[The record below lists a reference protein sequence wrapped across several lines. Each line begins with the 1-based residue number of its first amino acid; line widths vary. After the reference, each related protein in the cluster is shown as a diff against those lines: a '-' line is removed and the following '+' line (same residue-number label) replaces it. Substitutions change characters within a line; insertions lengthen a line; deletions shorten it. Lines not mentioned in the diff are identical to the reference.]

1 MKTHHEE
8 QMERLR
14 QQAEEASSDLVA
26 KEKELK
32 KLRYS
37 QLIIDT

>member
-8 QMERLR
+8 QVERLR
-14 QQAEEASSDLVA
+14 LQLEDANTELQN

-32 KLRYS
+32 KMRYS
-37 QLIIDT
+37 QLIIET